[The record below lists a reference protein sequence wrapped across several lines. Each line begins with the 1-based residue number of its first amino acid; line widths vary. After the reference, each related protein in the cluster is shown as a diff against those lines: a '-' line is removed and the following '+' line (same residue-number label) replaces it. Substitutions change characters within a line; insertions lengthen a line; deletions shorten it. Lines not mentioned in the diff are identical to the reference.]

1 MDAARHREPPT
12 EGPPP
17 FGTYAPGRRLAA
29 VLRRTRGLPDGWI
42 GRRLAYAW
50 RRIGLSRLAEPVD
63 AEALGA
69 RFRLYPAD
77 NVAEKRL
84 LFTPQYFDA
93 AEREVLVAAA
103 RAAGPGFV
111 FIDIGANVG
120 GYSLAVAAAA
130 APGSRIIAVEPQPDV
145 FERLCDNIRLNP
157 GCMVKAVGSA
167 VTDLDGEVSLFIDRL
182 NRGETG
188 VRYLRAARPGEEA
201 VTVPAKT
208 LVTLLG
214 DEAITHLDAIKLDV
228 EGAEDI
234 ILEPFFGEAPET
246 LWPRLIVIEDGRQSW
261 QSDLLG
267 LLLAKGYR
275 RKAETK
281 RNLIFVRG

>member
-1 MDAARHREPPT
+1 MSLARDHAVEPD
-12 EGPPP
+12 GPPP
-17 FGTYAPGRRLAA
+17 FGTYAPSEKLAR
-29 VLRRTRGLPDGWI
+29 VLARTRALPDSWA

-50 RRIGLSRLAEPVD
+50 RRLGLRRVTEPVD

-69 RFRLYPAD
+69 RFRLYPSD

-93 AEREVLVAAA
+93 AERAVLAEAA
-103 RAAGPGFV
+103 RRTGLGFV
-111 FIDIGANVG
+111 FLDIGANVG
-120 GYSLAVAAAA
+120 GYALSVAAAA
-130 APGSRIIAVEPQPDV
+130 GPGAIVVAVEPQPDV

-157 GCMVKAVGSA
+157 GRMVKAVGCA
-167 VTDLDGEVSLFIDRL
+167 LGDLDGDVRLFIDRA

-188 VRYLRAARPGEEA
+188 VRYLRPAQPGEEA

-208 LVTLLG
+208 LLTLLR
-214 DEAITHLDAIKLDV
+214 DEGIGRLDAVKLDV

-234 ILEPFFGEAPET
+234 ILEPFFRDAPSA
-246 LWPRLIVIEDGRQSW
+246 LWPRLIVIEDGRASW

-267 LLLAKGYR
+267 LFEANGYVR
-275 RKAETK
+275 QRATK
-281 RNLIFVRG
+281 RNLIYARG

>member
-1 MDAARHREPPT
+1 MDAARHREATP

-17 FGTYAPGRRLAA
+17 FGTFAPSRRLAA
-29 VLRRTRGLPDGWI
+29 VLRRTRALPDGWI
-42 GRRLAYAW
+42 GRRMAYAW

-93 AEREVLVAAA
+93 AERAILVEAA
-103 RAAGPGFV
+103 RSAGPRFV
-111 FIDIGANVG
+111 FADIGANVG
-120 GYSLAVAAAA
+120 GYALAVAAAA

-157 GCMVKAVGSA
+157 GCMVKAVGCA
-167 VTDLDGEVSLFIDRL
+167 VADLDGEVSLFIDRL

-201 VTVPAKT
+201 VTVPAR
-208 LVTLLG
+208 TLLSILT
-214 DEAITHLDAIKLDV
+214 DERVSHLDAIKLDV

-234 ILEPFFGEAPET
+234 ILEPFFGDAPEA
-246 LWPRLIVIEDGRQSW
+246 LWPRLIVIEDGRASW

-267 LLLAKGYR
+267 LFEAKGYHR
-275 RKAETK
+275 RATTK
-281 RNLIFVRG
+281 RNLIYARG

>member
-1 MDAARHREPPT
+1 MDAGQHREPMPDGST
-12 EGPPP
+12 P
-17 FGTYAPGRRLAA
+17 FGTYAPDRRLAA
-29 VLRRTRGLPDGWI
+29 VLRRTRTLPDGWI

-50 RRIGLSRLAEPVD
+50 RRIGLSRLVEPID
-63 AEALGA
+63 AEAFGV

-93 AEREVLVAAA
+93 TERGVLAEAA
-103 RAAGPGFV
+103 RAAGPRFV
-111 FIDIGANVG
+111 FVDIGANVG
-120 GYSLAVAAAA
+120 GYALAVAAAA
-130 APGSRIIAVEPQPDV
+130 APGARIVAVEPQPDV

-157 GCMVKAVGSA
+157 GCKVKAVGCA
-167 VTDLDGEVSLFIDRL
+167 MADVEGEVRLFIDRL

-188 VRYLRAARPGEEA
+188 VRYLRAARPDEEA

-208 LVTLLG
+208 LLGLLG
-214 DEAITHLDAIKLDV
+214 EEGLDHLDAVKLDV

-234 ILEPFFGEAPET
+234 ILEPFFGEAPEA
-246 LWPRLIVIEDGRQSW
+246 LWPHLIVIEDGRGSW

-267 LLLAKGYR
+267 LFEARGYR
-275 RKAETK
+275 RRATTK
-281 RNLIFVRG
+281 RNLVYARE